1 MYVIAT
7 NIVIGANVFLSIF
20 AGEKIL
26 KIPFI
31 AINDETAATM
41 NLATAIDVMP
51 KLSINKKIEKTK
63 TIGKIIACAYIY
75 LYFKQVTK

>member
-7 NIVIGANVFLSIF
+7 NIIIGTNIFLSIF

-41 NLATAIDVMP
+41 NLATAIDELQLQFHRLNNCLIH
-51 KLSINKKIEKTK
+51 KFEYHSCYN
-63 TIGKIIACAYIY
+63 
-75 LYFKQVTK
+75 